1 MRPAYGGPGRVT
13 RVDENTP
20 GAKGR
25 KTPSRKEAEE
35 ARKRAMKT
43 PMTRKEQMKRERQAR
58 AEIRERQQAALK
70 SGDEKYLPLR
80 DRGRVRRFIRDYV
93 DRRYVV
99 AEFLLPIL
107 IVSFVVTSLP
117 PPWAQIGLLMW
128 FAVTLITVIDEFILV
143 RQLKKEVARRFP
155 DESAKGLTLY
165 TLLRSTQL
173 RRWRLPRA
181 QVARGEQL
189 PERY

>member
-1 MRPAYGGPGRVT
+1 M
-13 RVDENTP
+13 
-20 GAKGR
+20 
-25 KTPSRKEAEE
+25 
-35 ARKRAMKT
+35 
-43 PMTRKEQMKRERQAR
+43 
-58 AEIRERQQAALK
+58 
-70 SGDEKYLPLR
+70 
-80 DRGRVRRFIRDYV
+80 RRFIRDYV
-93 DRRYVV
+93 DRRYVI